1 MFIILIINFLELV
14 DIKINYILYFIKIT
28 SNWSLFINL
37 IKFFNLFESELK
49 EVLLTIL
56 KLRKGEDFFFN
67 LYFFFKKKV
76 KILLFNQ

>member
-14 DIKINYILYFIKIT
+14 DIKINYILYFNKIT
-28 SNWSLFINL
+28 SNWTLFINL

-56 KLRKGEDFFFN
+56 KLRKGEDSF
-67 LYFFFKKKV
+67 
-76 KILLFNQ
+76 